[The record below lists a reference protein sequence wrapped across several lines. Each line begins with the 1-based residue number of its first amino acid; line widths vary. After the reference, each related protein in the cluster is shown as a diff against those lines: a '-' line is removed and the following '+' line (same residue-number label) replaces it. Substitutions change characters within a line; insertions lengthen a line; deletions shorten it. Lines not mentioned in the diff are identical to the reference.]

1 MTTRKTTA
9 FKIFLVRLGFLGKRK
24 NFRDIYK
31 FYILEKQSSFK
42 FEKSWKK
49 FGDFWLI
56 NEKIRGVTIQALDH
70 LSIYSNY

>member
-42 FEKSWKK
+42 FEKS
-49 FGDFWLI
+49 
-56 NEKIRGVTIQALDH
+56 
-70 LSIYSNY
+70 